1 MKRRIET
8 EAVNLDE
15 FAQLKTR
22 YFKEEEHIDHNRS
35 LLDKNVRLVLSF
47 VSNCVNYA
55 LYRNKLKKETI
66 NEGNYKNLIGFAL
79 KEKSL
84 QKRIANSTV
93 EVARASFL
101 KNMKQAPLDDKS
113 ACSSRTVTPQRG
125 HLRATKAL
133 NASSSCQTL
142 NPEKPRHASP
152 SAKGLIKHRLE
163 ARKSNAQP
171 PASSQG
177 SLNPSSRRIPKLQ
190 PACRQEEKQR
200 TVFESKK
207 PRATIQQRSFVGN
220 Y

>member
-22 YFKEEEHIDHNRS
+22 YFKEEELIDHNRS

-93 EVARASFL
+93 EVARASFSVA
-101 KNMKQAPLDDKS
+101 M
-113 ACSSRTVTPQRG
+113 
-125 HLRATKAL
+125 
-133 NASSSCQTL
+133 
-142 NPEKPRHASP
+142 EKLLA
-152 SAKGLIKHRLE
+152 
-163 ARKSNAQP
+163 
-171 PASSQG
+171 
-177 SLNPSSRRIPKLQ
+177 
-190 PACRQEEKQR
+190 
-200 TVFESKK
+200 
-207 PRATIQQRSFVGN
+207 
-220 Y
+220 